1 MVELGREILNRVEES
16 TQREWLVTNGTG
28 SYAAGTVSGILTRR
42 YHGLLVAALVPPLG
56 RTVLVSKIDETVQY
70 DNQNYDLFSNQ
81 WHPDPSKVNP
91 QGYLHLDNFTLDG
104 TTPVWVYTVADAVLE
119 KRIWMDYG
127 KNTTY
132 VRYTLLRG
140 TLPTNLSLKML
151 VNYKDFHTN
160 THAENWQM
168 GLTTLPDGLEIDA
181 FAEATKFYLRVVGDA
196 KITQQ
201 HIWYHNYFLNQE
213 SYRGLDA
220 NGDHLLAAT
229 VETQLHVGQSVTMIC
244 TTEANPEL
252 NIETSYSQHK
262 KREQTLLSNS
272 QIKNSPDWISQLV
285 LAADQF
291 VVRRKTKNNSEGCSV
306 IAGYPWFGDWGR
318 DTMISLPGLTLST
331 GRYEDAASILRT
343 FANHVDQGMLPN
355 RFPDHGEIPEYNT
368 VDATLWY
375 FEAIRQYFA
384 ATRDIELIREL
395 FPVLQDIIQWHI
407 KGTRYNI
414 HVDPA
419 DNLLFAGEHDVQLT
433 WMDAKVGD
441 WVVTPRTGKAIEV
454 NALWYNALHIII
466 ELGKNLNERVADLEV
481 LVDYVRQSFSRFW
494 NAERG
499 YCLDVLDTAMGDDSS
514 LRPNQLFAVSLFYSP
529 LEKHQQQSIVDH
541 CTRTLVTPFGLRSLA
556 PFEDAYIGHYGGDT
570 VQRDGSYHQGTVWAW
585 LIGTFIEAHLRVY
598 QNPSLTRS
606 YLSAFEHHLKHHGIG
621 TVAEIF
627 DGDTPFMPR
636 GAIAQAW
643 SVAEILRSWQLLENY
658 QGE

>member
-1 MVELGREILNRVEES
+1 MIELGREILNRVEES

-28 SYAAGTVSGILTRR
+28 SYAAGTISGILTRP
-42 YHGLLVAALVPPLG
+42 YHGLLVAALEPPLG
-56 RTVLVSKIDETVQY
+56 RTVMVSKIDETVKY

-81 WHPDPSKVNP
+81 WHQDLSNVSPH
-91 QGYLHLDNFTLDG
+91 GYLHLNSFILDG
-104 TTPVWVYTVADAVLE
+104 TTPVWIYTVADAVLE
-119 KRIWMDYG
+119 KCIWMDYG

-140 TLPTNLSLKML
+140 TLPTNLSLKIL

-160 THAENWQM
+160 IHAEDWQM
-168 GLTTLPDGLEIDA
+168 EIIPVKHGLEIVA
-181 FAEATKFYLRVVGDA
+181 FPGATKFALHIVGQGQ
-196 KITQQ
+196 ITSQ
-201 HIWYHNYFLNQE
+201 HTWYRNYFLNQE
-213 SYRGLDA
+213 AYRGLDA
-220 NGDHLLAAT
+220 TGDHLRVAT
-229 VETQLHVGQSVTMIC
+229 VETQLQIGQSFTVIC
-244 TTEANPEL
+244 TAEANPAL
-252 NIETSYSQHK
+252 NVETSYKQHK
-262 KREQTLLSNS
+262 EHEQTLLSNS
-272 QIKNSPDWISQLV
+272 RIKDSPDWITQLV

-291 VVRRKTKNNSEGCSV
+291 VVHRKTKDNSDGCSV

-318 DTMISLPGLTLST
+318 DTMISLPGLTLTT
-331 GRYEDAASILRT
+331 GRYDDAASILRT

-384 ATRDIELIREL
+384 VTQDIELIREL
-395 FPVLQDIIQWHI
+395 FPVLRDILQWHI

-454 NALWYNALHIII
+454 NALWYNALHTTI
-466 ELGKNLNERVADLEV
+466 ELGQYLHEDVADLVV
-481 LVDYVRQSFSRFW
+481 LVHRVRESFSRFW

-499 YCLDVLDTAMGDDSS
+499 YCFDVLDTPRGNDPA

-529 LEKHQQQSIVDH
+529 FEKHQQQSIVDH
-541 CTRTLVTPFGLRSLA
+541 CARTLVTPFGLRSLA
-556 PFEDAYIGHYGGDT
+556 PFEDEYIGHYGGDT

-585 LIGTFIEAHLRVY
+585 LIGAFIQAHLRVY
-598 QNPSLTRS
+598 QNPSLAHS
-606 YLSAFEHHLKHHGIG
+606 YLSTFKHHLQHHGIG
-621 TVAEIF
+621 TIAEIF
-627 DGDTPFMPR
+627 DGDAPYMPR

-658 QGE
+658 RGE